1 MQCAVCDSAINNRAS
16 PPAQTILLIAGSHS
30 LTVGRWNDHKCNE
43 SHTKLLQILKRTRLE
58 EKLADGSITRF
69 EQGELN
75 QYKKKQRNI
84 MFLLVKPRQPLANA
98 EISSETNNSGSTA
111 VVAIA
116 AAPAAHCL
124 VIPHAPNAASI
135 TTIPAILNSCEGI
148 IQGYK
153 KDTMV
158 QDKID
163 KYIQFCAISGEEYV
177 GDLEWIIK

>member
-1 MQCAVCDSAINNRAS
+1 
-16 PPAQTILLIAGSHS
+16 
-30 LTVGRWNDHKCNE
+30 
-43 SHTKLLQILKRTRLE
+43 
-58 EKLADGSITRF
+58 
-69 EQGELN
+69 
-75 QYKKKQRNI
+75 

-135 TTIPAILNSCEGI
+135 TTVPAILNSCEGI

-177 GDLEWIIK
+177 GGKVIWNGLSNEFAVSCVPYSATFQKGGKVKVFV